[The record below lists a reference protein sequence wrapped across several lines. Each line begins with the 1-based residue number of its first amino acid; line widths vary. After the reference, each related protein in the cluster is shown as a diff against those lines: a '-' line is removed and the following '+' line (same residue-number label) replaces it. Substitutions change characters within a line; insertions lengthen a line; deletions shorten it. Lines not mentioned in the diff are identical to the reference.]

1 MRGVWFKKNIDN
13 ENVSIN
19 EFVIMNLVLVS
30 INYQLLFDI
39 NSICN

>member
-1 MRGVWFKKNIDN
+1 MRGVWFEKNIDY